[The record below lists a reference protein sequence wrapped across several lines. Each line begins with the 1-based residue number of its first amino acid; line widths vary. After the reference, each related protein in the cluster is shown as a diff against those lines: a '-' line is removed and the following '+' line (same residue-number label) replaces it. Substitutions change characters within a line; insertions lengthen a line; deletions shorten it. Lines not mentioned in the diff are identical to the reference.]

1 MDTSNILT
9 FITFV
14 VFSIIFVVD
23 IILCDTKEVVWKRK
37 KFTADKARKISN
49 DYSED
54 IDFIEKEIRQAAKQ
68 NKTSVELTIDSEK
81 VVKHFE
87 NAKFV
92 VTHVDKCIYNIDWSD
107 NAKRKENIQ

>member
-1 MDTSNILT
+1 METLCILM
-9 FITFV
+9 IV
-14 VFSIIFVVD
+14 VCSFASILFVVD

-81 VVKHFE
+81 TFRE
-87 NAKFV
+87 
-92 VTHVDKCIYNIDWSD
+92 
-107 NAKRKENIQ
+107 R

>member
-1 MDTSNILT
+1 MDTNILT

-14 VFSIIFVVD
+14 VFSILF
-23 IILCDTKEVVWKRK
+23 IIDLVLRNTKEVVWKRK
-37 KFTADKARKISN
+37 KFTADEARKISN

-54 IDFIEKEIRQAAKQ
+54 IDFIEKEIRHVAKQ
-68 NKTSVELTIDSEK
+68 NKTSVELTIDSER

-92 VTHVDKCIYNIDWSD
+92 VTHVDKSIYNIDWSND
-107 NAKRKENIQ
+107 EKSKRH

>member
-1 MDTSNILT
+1 METLYILMIAACSIASIL
-9 FITFV
+9 FITDL
-14 VFSIIFVVD
+14 IM
-23 IILCDTKEVVWKRK
+23 CDTKEVVWKRK
-37 KFTADKARKISN
+37 KLTADKARKISN

-68 NKTSVELTIDSEK
+68 NKTSIELTINSEK

-92 VTHVDKCIYNIDWSD
+92 VTHVDKCIYNIDWNN
-107 NAKRKENIQ
+107 NAERKRH

>member
-1 MDTSNILT
+1 METLYILMIIACST
-9 FITFV
+9 ASILFI
-14 VFSIIFVVD
+14 IDLIMR
-23 IILCDTKEVVWKRK
+23 DTKEVVWKRK

-68 NKTSVELTIDSEK
+68 NKTSVILTINSEE

-87 NAKFV
+87 DVGFV
-92 VTHVDKCIYNIDWSD
+92 ITHINKNIYDVDWSND
-107 NAKRKENIQ
+107 EKSKRH

>member
-1 MDTSNILT
+1 MDTYNILT

-23 IILCDTKEVVWKRK
+23 LILCDKKEVVWKK
-37 KFTADKARKISN
+37 KKLTADKARKISN

-68 NKTSVELTIDSEK
+68 NKTSVELTIDNEK

-92 VTHVDKCIYNIDWSD
+92 VTHVDKCIYNIDWS
-107 NAKRKENIQ
+107 NNENKSKRH

>member
-1 MDTSNILT
+1 MDTNILT

-14 VFSIIFVVD
+14 VFSILF
-23 IILCDTKEVVWKRK
+23 IIDLVLRNTKEVVWKRK
-37 KFTADKARKISN
+37 KFTADETRKISN

-54 IDFIEKEIRQAAKQ
+54 IDFIEKEIRHVTKQ

-81 VVKHFE
+81 VVKHFK

-92 VTHVDKCIYNIDWSD
+92 VTHVDKSIYNIDLSND
-107 NAKRKENIQ
+107 EKSKRH

>member
-1 MDTSNILT
+1 MTELNILT
-9 FITFV
+9 IIACSIASILFIA
-14 VFSIIFVVD
+14 D
-23 IILCDTKEVVWKRK
+23 LILCDTKEVVWKRK

-92 VTHVDKCIYNIDWSD
+92 VTHVDKRIYNIDWNNDEKS
-107 NAKRKENIQ
+107 KRY

>member
-1 MDTSNILT
+1 MDTNILT

>member
-1 MDTSNILT
+1 MTELNILT
-9 FITFV
+9 IIACSITSILFIA
-14 VFSIIFVVD
+14 D
-23 IILCDTKEVVWKRK
+23 LILCDTKEAVWKRK
-37 KFTADKARKISN
+37 KLTADKARKISN

-68 NKTSVELTIDSEK
+68 NKTSVELTINSEK

-92 VTHVDKCIYNIDWSD
+92 VTHVDKCVYNIDWSND
-107 NAKRKENIQ
+107 AERKRH

>member
-14 VFSIIFVVD
+14 VFSILFVVD
-23 IILCDTKEVVWKRK
+23 LILCDTKEVVWKRK
-37 KFTADKARKISN
+37 KLTADKARKISN

-92 VTHVDKCIYNIDWSD
+92 VTHVDKCIYNIDWSND
-107 NAKRKENIQ
+107 AKSKRY

>member
-1 MDTSNILT
+1 MDTNILT

-14 VFSIIFVVD
+14 VFSILF
-23 IILCDTKEVVWKRK
+23 IIDLVLRNTKEVVWKRK
-37 KFTADKARKISN
+37 KFTADEARKISN
-49 DYSED
+49 DYSND
-54 IDFIEKEIRQAAKQ
+54 IAFIEKEIRQAAKQ

-92 VTHVDKCIYNIDWSD
+92 VTHVDKCIYNINWSND
-107 NAKRKENIQ
+107 ANKK

>member
-9 FITFV
+9 IIG
-14 VFSIIFVVD
+14 FSIASILLVVD
-23 IILCDTKEVVWKRK
+23 IIMCDTKEVVWERK
-37 KFTADKARKISN
+37 KLTADKARKISN
-49 DYSED
+49 DYSGD
-54 IDFIEKEIRQAAKQ
+54 IDFIEKEIRQAAEQ

-92 VTHVDKCIYNIDWSD
+92 VTHIDKCIYNIDWSND
-107 NAKRKENIQ
+107 AKSKRH

>member
-1 MDTSNILT
+1 MTELNILMIAACSIASIL
-9 FITFV
+9 FITDL
-14 VFSIIFVVD
+14 IM
-23 IILCDTKEVVWKRK
+23 CDTKEVVWKRK
-37 KFTADKARKISN
+37 KLTADKARKISN

-68 NKTSVELTIDSEK
+68 NKTSVEPTIYSEK

-92 VTHVDKCIYNIDWSD
+92 VTHVQKCIYNIDWS
-107 NAKRKENIQ
+107 NNENRKEY

>member
-1 MDTSNILT
+1 MTELNILT
-9 FITFV
+9 IIACSITSILFIA
-14 VFSIIFVVD
+14 D
-23 IILCDTKEVVWKRK
+23 IILCDTKEDVWKRK
-37 KFTADKARKISN
+37 KITADKARKISN

-68 NKTSVELTIDSEK
+68 NKTSVELTINSEK

-92 VTHVDKCIYNIDWSD
+92 VTHVDKCVYNIDWSND
-107 NAKRKENIQ
+107 AERKRH

>member
-1 MDTSNILT
+1 METLNILMISACIIAST
-9 FITFV
+9 LFI
-14 VFSIIFVVD
+14 VD
-23 IILCDTKEVVWKRK
+23 LVLCDTKEVVWKRK
-37 KFTADKARKISN
+37 RFTADEARKISN

-68 NKTSVELTIDSEK
+68 NKTSVELTIDSKE

-92 VTHVDKCIYNIDWSD
+92 VTHVDKSVYNIDWSND
-107 NAKRKENIQ
+107 AKSKRY

>member
-1 MDTSNILT
+1 METLCILM
-9 FITFV
+9 IIACV
-14 VFSIIFVVD
+14 VVSILFVVD
-23 IILCDTKEVVWKRK
+23 LILYDTKEVVWKRK
-37 KFTADKARKISN
+37 RFTADEARKISN

-68 NKTSVELTIDSEK
+68 NKTSVELTINSEK

-92 VTHVDKCIYNIDWSD
+92 VTHIDKCIYNIDWSND
-107 NAKRKENIQ
+107 EKRKGH

>member
-9 FITFV
+9 IIA
-14 VFSIIFVVD
+14 FSIASILLVVD
-23 IILCDTKEVVWKRK
+23 LIMCDTKEVVWKRK
-37 KFTADKARKISN
+37 KLTADKARKISN
-49 DYSED
+49 DYSGD

-92 VTHVDKCIYNIDWSD
+92 VTHIDKCIYNIDWSND
-107 NAKRKENIQ
+107 AKSKKH

>member
-1 MDTSNILT
+1 METLYILMIIACST
-9 FITFV
+9 ASILFI
-14 VFSIIFVVD
+14 IDLIMR
-23 IILCDTKEVVWKRK
+23 DTKEVVWKRK
-37 KFTADKARKISN
+37 KFTADEARKISD
-49 DYSED
+49 DYSGD

-92 VTHVDKCIYNIDWSD
+92 VTHIDKCIYNIDWSND
-107 NAKRKENIQ
+107 EKSKRH

>member
-1 MDTSNILT
+1 MDTFNILT

-14 VFSIIFVVD
+14 VFSILFVIDLV
-23 IILCDTKEVVWKRK
+23 LCDTKEVVWKRK
-37 KFTADKARKISN
+37 KFTADKARKISD
-49 DYSED
+49 DYSGD

-92 VTHVDKCIYNIDWSD
+92 VTHIDKCIYNIDWSND
-107 NAKRKENIQ
+107 TKSKRH

>member
-1 MDTSNILT
+1 MTELNILT
-9 FITFV
+9 IIA
-14 VFSIIFVVD
+14 FSITSILFVID
-23 IILCDTKEVVWKRK
+23 IIMCDTKEVVWKRK

-68 NKTSVELTIDSEK
+68 NKTSVELTINSEK

-92 VTHVDKCIYNIDWSD
+92 VTHVDKCVYNIDWSND
-107 NAKRKENIQ
+107 AERKRH